1 MRIKIFYLE
10 HDIKHHIFYKNGENV
25 AEGDILQIEGLEAI
39 FIANLFRDTFIL
51 SNIATGERTYLYQ
64 IEDRLLNK
72 LGTIYT
78 AYIPIAYKPGSFD
91 TSISK
96 PTFLKSIING
106 FKLSDLF

>member
-1 MRIKIFYLE
+1 MQIKIFYLE
-10 HDIKHHIFYKNGENV
+10 NDIKKYVFYKNGEHV
-25 AEGDILQIEGLEAI
+25 AEGDILKIEGLEDI

-51 SNIATGERTYLYQ
+51 SNIATGKRTYLYQ
-64 IEDRLLNK
+64 IEDKLLNK

-96 PTFLKSIING
+96 VDFLKSIING